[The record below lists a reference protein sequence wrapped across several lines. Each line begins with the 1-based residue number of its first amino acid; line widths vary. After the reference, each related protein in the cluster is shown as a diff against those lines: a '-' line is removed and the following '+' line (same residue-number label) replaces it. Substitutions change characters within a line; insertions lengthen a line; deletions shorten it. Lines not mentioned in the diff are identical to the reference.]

1 MTKFTSLDLTP
12 FYRNSIGVDRLFDR
26 LIDQMDHASGTNY
39 PPYNIIKTGDNSF
52 EVQIAVA
59 GFSEGEIDITVKDG
73 NLVVTGNKDPEIE
86 TDATAYLYRGI
97 SARRFVRTFSL
108 ADYVEVATAVSRNG
122 ILSITL
128 ERKIPEEL
136 KPKTIAITYT
146 N

>member
-59 GFSEGEIDITVKDG
+59 GFSEGEIDIVVKDG
-73 NLVVTGNKDPEIE
+73 NLVVTGNKDPEVE

-97 SARRFVRTFSL
+97 SARRFVRSFSL

-122 ILSITL
+122 ILSIIL

-136 KPKTIAITYT
+136 KPKTIAITYA

>member
-59 GFSEGEIDITVKDG
+59 GFSECEIDIVVKDG

-136 KPKTIAITYT
+136 KPKTIAITYA